1 MSDSNPRSAPP
12 DPPPPD
18 AYREEPDDAAGLRWT
33 GGAPPRAAEPSGQGR
48 GDWPWLRPGEP
59 EEPRSA
65 AVTQGFRR
73 NTLALG
79 FAWAL
84 AVFVLL
90 QGLGIA
96 ALLALT
102 SDPSDE
108 AERLAALIVTLV
120 VDVVALAVVPLW
132 VLGGPRRGLAALGL
146 RRPSLL
152 TLGWG
157 LVGLGAAYVTLGIYV
172 GIVELIG
179 VEALEP
185 ISTIDEDV
193 IYDHVYLVALTGL
206 LAVIVAPLTEEIFY
220 RGFLVGGIA
229 HRWGIPVALVA
240 SSVLFAAVHIDVGS
254 LIPFA
259 LIGVIF
265 ALVYLRS
272 GNLFSA
278 VLAHFLFNVIAFV
291 ATVVDRGVG

>member
-1 MSDSNPRSAPP
+1 MSDSGPRSAPP
-12 DPPPPD
+12 DPPSPD
-18 AYREEPDDAAGLRWT
+18 AYREKPGDAAGRRWP
-33 GGAPPRAAEPSGQGR
+33 GGAPPRAAAPSGQGR

-59 EEPRSA
+59 EEPRRA
-65 AVTQGFRR
+65 AVAQGFRR

-84 AVFVLL
+84 GAFFLL
-90 QGLGIA
+90 VVIGFA
-96 ALLALT
+96 ALAALT
-102 SDPSDE
+102 SDPSEE
-108 AERLAALIVTLV
+108 AERLATLIVILV
-120 VDVVALAVVPLW
+120 ADVVALALVPLW

-146 RRPSLL
+146 RRPSPLA
-152 TLGWG
+152 LGWG
-157 LVGLGAAYVTLGIYV
+157 VVGLGAAYVVLGIYV
-172 GIVELIG
+172 GLVELIG

-193 IYDHVYLVALTGL
+193 IYDHTYLIALTGL

-229 HRWGIPVALVA
+229 RHWGVPVALVA